1 LRADA
6 REGVVIRSEGYT
18 MGILDKLFGKKSK
31 QQQANAGRN
40 TSVAKGLDLQSD
52 EIRAEG
58 RRKMEAEM
66 DASRTE
72 RDAPKG

>member
-1 LRADA
+1 
-6 REGVVIRSEGYT
+6 
-18 MGILDKLFGKKSK
+18 MGILDKLFGGDKKK
-31 QQQANAGRN
+31 KQQANLGRS

-72 RDAPKG
+72 RDAPKD

>member
-1 LRADA
+1 MRARA
-6 REGVVIRSEGYT
+6 SLTHLEGL
-18 MGILDKLFGKKSK
+18 MGILDKLLGKKSK
-31 QQQANAGRN
+31 QQQVNATRD

-66 DASRTE
+66 EASRTE
-72 RDAPKG
+72 RDTPKP

>member
-1 LRADA
+1 
-6 REGVVIRSEGYT
+6 
-18 MGILDKLFGKKSK
+18 MGILDKLLGRKSK
-31 QQQANAGRN
+31 QQQANAGRS

-72 RDAPKG
+72 RDAPKD

>member
-1 LRADA
+1 
-6 REGVVIRSEGYT
+6 
-18 MGILDKLFGKKSK
+18 MGILDKLFGKKNK
-31 QQQANAGRN
+31 QQQANNQRN

-72 RDAPKG
+72 RDTPKKD

>member
-1 LRADA
+1 
-6 REGVVIRSEGYT
+6 
-18 MGILDKLFGKKSK
+18 MGILDKLFGGGKKK
-31 QQQANAGRN
+31 QQANAGRN

-52 EIRAEG
+52 EIRAES

-72 RDAPKG
+72 RDDPKD